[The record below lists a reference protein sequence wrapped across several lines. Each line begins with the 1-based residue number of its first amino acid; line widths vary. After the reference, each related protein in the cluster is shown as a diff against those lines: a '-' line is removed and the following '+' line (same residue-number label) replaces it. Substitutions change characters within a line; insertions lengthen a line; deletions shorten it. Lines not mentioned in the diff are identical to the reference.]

1 MKIIMNTAIIIWLFL
16 NLSYTASLNKPYIDE
31 EEIMWNEP
39 RKLCGPGELLLMLLT
54 ICPDLPRNTINS
66 IIGESKK

>member
-1 MKIIMNTAIIIWLFL
+1 MKIIMDTTIIVWLFL

-39 RKLCGPGELLLMLLT
+39 RKLCGPGELFLLLLT
-54 ICPDLPRNTINS
+54 ICPDLPRNTIIS
-66 IIGESKK
+66 IISESKY